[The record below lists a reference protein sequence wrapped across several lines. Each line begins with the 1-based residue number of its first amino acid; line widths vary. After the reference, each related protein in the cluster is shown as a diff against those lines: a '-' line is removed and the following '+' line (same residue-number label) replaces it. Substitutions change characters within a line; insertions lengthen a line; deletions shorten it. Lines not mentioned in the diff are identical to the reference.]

1 MTHTH
6 TNYIYTHSLIWV
18 SHRIIEILNISCAL
32 SCSNLFNQL
41 RFTGIHWSIAWL
53 TIAGL
58 AGLVQEGLKS
68 ANEALR
74 ISEESGDRR
83 GQVGMMGMMGMMG
96 EILGEN
102 HATSQ
107 WFPPLKHAWQRI
119 TGNTQISLVYRSWWT
134 LFFVWY
140 IFDLLVTAWST
151 FLFFLTGAQ
160 SSQAAALVTIGEIY
174 SMNGKKDEARK
185 APRVHRG
192 VPWLSRSRPI
202 WDHHG
207 SPQRDDALIE
217 VVISV
222 FCLGMVPSG
231 NLT

>member
-6 TNYIYTHSLIWV
+6 KLYIYTHSLIWV

-83 GQVGMMGMMGMMG
+83 GQVGMMGMMG

-134 LFFVWY
+134 LFFC
-140 IFDLLVTAWST
+140 LVYFWST
-151 FLFFLTGAQ
+151 RHCLVYFSFFLTGAQ